1 MAKKTTSSKA
11 LGYQESFFANRND
24 MLQSALDAVLL
35 KVDNEQARYQAE
47 VELYKEA
54 SKLVTRE
61 RERLQKLVDGLK
73 KDQLD
78 KNQAVAQFNA
88 GQLNTTARTSAG
100 IQAANARFNAKQAA
114 LAAFYGTRGFSAGR
128 DPSNAVTLNETQLAY
143 TANPNDINSG
153 FRAYYQQTQTTAGVP
168 KTVDDI
174 QKGSA
179 LLFNSYVA
187 AESRLPEYQAIPDPA
202 ARIEAARSAK
212 LSELSEADRAAVE
225 LGLVKLDPTAAAGAG
240 LSIDSS
246 GNVSVGGID
255 TKTVGQVDYSGLIA
269 DAEAKLAKI
278 KDAGAK
284 APVAPEEPDLIDLQR
299 REYFDKFYSG
309 YVPQYEM
316 NEIMQK
322 LIDLPDA
329 DAQAFKDLYQSRYS
343 PVAGMET
350 PTGARRVRDLPT
362 TPGGVI
368 GGEGSPFVP
377 TDRFSAKGREILSNI
392 PSNQFYLEEM
402 ADPTE
407 AGLQERANLLFRE
420 GFGLQKTLKED
431 GRTLYTVVPFDQ
443 LGQYPADQVVMP
455 QRQTP
460 GSTLSVDGSE
470 QALLN
475 APKEDMRLAQQNVR
489 MGEGEPFNPA
499 KYDAEIVALTGD
511 LDRIATN
518 LAFLKETAESGTPE
532 YDESRR
538 LESEYAVKDEL
549 LNDLLMRRG
558 NMQAKVD
565 GAGIEPKKEYPITG
579 DRAEVR
585 RIQPTTALQARK
597 KAPMAYDQSEMI
609 PLNFGGGPVEITE
622 DSLDFSGRVIPQ
634 QDELTFGGGV
644 IPKDE
649 PSLDLDS
656 DAGFEAL
663 IQKRGVKALD
673 ERKPD
678 PKVNYENLSQ
688 EEIDA
693 AEEKRLKESKA
704 AEEIKEKRRKEYEEA
719 EEKRRKENERAKPTP
734 QQTDAKVKFNA
745 AEKAQSIYG
754 TPEFNKLLNTELG
767 KAVSDLYSVNKAKGD
782 ETGGEIL
789 SYIATE
795 FPRAEDQS
803 KAAQILMGLSYADK
817 TKGLLKA

>member
-1 MAKKTTSSKA
+1 M
-11 LGYQESFFANRND
+11 
-24 MLQSALDAVLL
+24 LL
-35 KVDNEQARYQAE
+35 KIQFLKVLQIKGD
-47 VELYKEA
+47 
-54 SKLVTRE
+54 RE
-61 RERLQKLVDGLK
+61 R
-73 KDQLD
+73 
-78 KNQAVAQFNA
+78 
-88 GQLNTTARTSAG
+88 
-100 IQAANARFNAKQAA
+100 I
-114 LAAFYGTRGFSAGR
+114 
-128 DPSNAVTLNETQLAY
+128 
-143 TANPNDINSG
+143 
-153 FRAYYQQTQTTAGVP
+153 
-168 KTVDDI
+168 
-174 QKGSA
+174 
-179 LLFNSYVA
+179 
-187 AESRLPEYQAIPDPA
+187 
-202 ARIEAARSAK
+202 
-212 LSELSEADRAAVE
+212 E
-225 LGLVKLDPTAAAGAG
+225 LGLRALNPKAADGAG
-240 LSIDSS
+240 LVVDST

-255 TKTVGQVDYSGLIA
+255 VNTVGQVDYSGLLA
-269 DAEAKLAKI
+269 DAEARLGRI
-278 KDAGAK
+278 KDAEAK

-309 YVPQYEM
+309 YVPRYEM

-322 LIDLPDA
+322 LIDLPDRE
-329 DAQAFKDLYQSRYS
+329 AQAFKDLYQSRYS

-377 TDRFSAKGREILSNI
+377 TDRFSAKGREILGNI
-392 PSNQFYLEEM
+392 PGNQFYIEDMDAVTAGPMGGLSPFNIFASKLTEERD
-402 ADPTE
+402 ALISE
-407 AGLQERANLLFRE
+407 ALQERANLLFAE

-443 LGQYPADQVVMP
+443 LRQYPADQVVMP
-455 QRQTP
+455 
-460 GSTLSVDGSE
+460 SE
-470 QALLN
+470 QAPETVESLTQQINALRKEIAAATAGAAGGLSPFNIFASIAGEEATADVGMQSLAGKQAALDSLLEQRF
-475 APKEDMRLAQQNVR
+475 ALETKPSSITPQQDMRIAQQNVR
-489 MGEGEPFNPA
+489 MGEGAPFNPA
-499 KYDAEIVALTGD
+499 KYDAEILALTSD

-518 LAFLKETAESGTPE
+518 LAFLKESAVSGTPE

-579 DRAEVR
+579 DQAEVR
-585 RIQPTTALQARK
+585 RIQPTTALPARRR
-597 KAPMAYDQSEMI
+597 APMDYDQSEII
-609 PLNFGGGPVEITE
+609 PFNLGGGPVEITE
-622 DSLDFSGRVIPQ
+622 DTLD
-634 QDELTFGGGV
+634 LGGGPV
-644 IPKDE
+644 EITEDTLDLGGGPVEITEDTLDLGGGPVSDE

-656 DAGFEAL
+656 DAGFEEL
-663 IQKRGVKALD
+663 IQERGVKAIKGD
-673 ERKPD
+673 KKPN
-678 PKVNYENLSQ
+678 PKVTYEDLSP
-688 EEIDA
+688 EEIEA
-693 AEEKRLKESKA
+693 AEET
-704 AEEIKEKRRKEYEEA
+704 RRKEYE
-719 EEKRRKENERAKPTP
+719 RARPTP
-734 QQTDAKVKFNA
+734 EQTDAKVKFNA

>member
-1 MAKKTTSSKA
+1 MAKRTTSSKA

-35 KVDNEQARYQAE
+35 KIDNEQARYEAE

-61 RERLQKLVDGLK
+61 KERLQKLVDDLK

-100 IQAANARFNAKQAA
+100 IEAANARFNAKQAA

-128 DPSNAVTLNETQLAY
+128 NPSDQVTLNEIQIAY
-143 TANPNDINSG
+143 NNNPNDINAA
-153 FRAYYQQTQTTAGVP
+153 FRAYDQQVETTASVGKSVNATN
-168 KTVDDI
+168 KA
-174 QKGSA
+174 KA
-179 LLFNSYVA
+179 ELFDYFVRG
-187 AESRLPEYQAIPDPA
+187 ESQGQEYAAIPDPA
-202 ARIEAARSAK
+202 DRIEAARAAK
-212 LSELSEADRAAVE
+212 MAELSKIDQGNVE
-225 LGLVKLDPTAAAGAG
+225 LGMVLLDPTKAAGAG

-255 TKTVGQVDYSGLIA
+255 TKTVGQIDYSGLIA
-269 DAEAKLAKI
+269 DAEARLGRI
-278 KDAGAK
+278 KEAGAK

-309 YVPQYEM
+309 YVPRYEM

-322 LIDLPDA
+322 LIDLPDRE
-329 DAQAFKDLYQSRYS
+329 AQAFKDLYQSRYA

-377 TDRFSAKGREILSNI
+377 EESPLSDKALKILSNKGA
-392 PSNQFYLEEM
+392 NQFFGE
-402 ADPTE
+402 
-407 AGLQERANLLFRE
+407 GLSDIQILSRAQDLFRL
-420 GFGLQKTLKED
+420 GLGLTKVTKED
-431 GRTLYTVVPFDQ
+431 GKILYTVVPYNR
-443 LGQYPADQVVMP
+443 LGQFKPEDVVMP
-455 QRQTP
+455 IQP
-460 GSTLSVDGSE
+460 GPDMLTGAE
-470 QALLN
+470 QALAY
-475 APKEDMRLAQQNVR
+475 APEEDMRIAQQNVR
-489 MGEGEPFNPA
+489 MGEGAPFNPA
-499 KYDAEIVALTGD
+499 KYDAEILALTGD

-518 LAFLKETAESGTPE
+518 LAFLKETAVSGTPE

-579 DRAEVR
+579 DQAEVR
-585 RIQPTTALQARK
+585 RIQPTTALPARRR
-597 KAPMAYDQSEMI
+597 APMDYDQSEII
-609 PLNFGGGPVEITE
+609 PLNLGGGPVEITE
-622 DSLDFSGRVIPQ
+622 DTLELGGGPVE
-634 QDELTFGGGV
+634 DELILGGGPV
-644 IPKDE
+644 EITEDTLDLGGGPVSDE

-656 DAGFEAL
+656 DAGFEEL
-663 IQKRGVKALD
+663 IQKRGVKAIKGD
-673 ERKPD
+673 KKPN
-678 PKVNYENLSQ
+678 PKVTYEDLSP
-688 EEIDA
+688 EEIEA
-693 AEEKRLKESKA
+693 AEET
-704 AEEIKEKRRKEYEEA
+704 RRKEY
-719 EEKRRKENERAKPTP
+719 ERAKPTP
-734 QQTDAKVKFNA
+734 EQTDAKVKFNA

>member
-1 MAKKTTSSKA
+1 MAKRTTSSKA

-35 KVDNEQARYQAE
+35 KIDNEQARYEAE

-61 RERLQKLVDGLK
+61 KERLQKLVDDLK

-100 IQAANARFNAKQAA
+100 IEAANARFNAKQAA

-128 DPSNAVTLNETQLAY
+128 NPSDQVTLNEIQIAY
-143 TANPNDINSG
+143 NNNPNDINAA
-153 FRAYYQQTQTTAGVP
+153 FRAYDQQVETTAGVG
-168 KTVDDI
+168 KSVNATN
-174 QKGSA
+174 KA
-179 LLFNSYVA
+179 KAELFDYFVRG
-187 AESRLPEYQAIPDPA
+187 ESQGQEYAAIPDPA
-202 ARIEAARSAK
+202 DRIEAARAAK
-212 LSELSEADRAAVE
+212 MAELSKIDQGNVE
-225 LGLVKLDPTAAAGAG
+225 LGMVLLDPTKAAGAG

-255 TKTVGQVDYSGLIA
+255 TKTVGQIDYSGLIA
-269 DAEAKLAKI
+269 DAEARLGRI
-278 KDAGAK
+278 KEAGAK

-309 YVPQYEM
+309 YVPRYEM

-322 LIDLPDA
+322 LIDLPDRE
-329 DAQAFKDLYQSRYS
+329 AQAFKDLYQSRYA

-377 TDRFSAKGREILSNI
+377 EESPLSDKALKILSNKGA
-392 PSNQFYLEEM
+392 NQFFGE
-402 ADPTE
+402 
-407 AGLQERANLLFRE
+407 GLSDIQILSRAQDLFRL
-420 GFGLQKTLKED
+420 GLGLTKVTKED
-431 GRTLYTVVPFDQ
+431 GKILYTVVPYNR
-443 LGQYPADQVVMP
+443 LGQFKPEDVVMP
-455 QRQTP
+455 IQP
-460 GSTLSVDGSE
+460 GPDMLTGAE
-470 QALLN
+470 QALAY
-475 APKEDMRLAQQNVR
+475 APEEDMRIAQQNVR
-489 MGEGEPFNPA
+489 MGEGAPFNPA
-499 KYDAEIVALTGD
+499 KYDAEILALTGD

-518 LAFLKETAESGTPE
+518 LAFLKETAVSGTPE

-579 DRAEVR
+579 DQAEVR
-585 RIQPTTALQARK
+585 RIQPTTALPARRR
-597 KAPMAYDQSEMI
+597 APMDYDQSEII
-609 PLNFGGGPVEITE
+609 PLNLGGGPVEITE
-622 DSLDFSGRVIPQ
+622 DTLELGGGPVS
-634 QDELTFGGGV
+634 DELILGGGPV
-644 IPKDE
+644 EDELILGGGPVEITEDTLDLGGGPVSDE

-656 DAGFEAL
+656 DAGFEEL
-663 IQKRGVKALD
+663 IQKRGVKAIKGD
-673 ERKPD
+673 KKPN
-678 PKVNYENLSQ
+678 PKVTYEDLSP
-688 EEIDA
+688 EEIEA
-693 AEEKRLKESKA
+693 AEET
-704 AEEIKEKRRKEYEEA
+704 RRKEY
-719 EEKRRKENERAKPTP
+719 ERAKPTP
-734 QQTDAKVKFNA
+734 EQTDAKVKFNA

>member
-35 KVDNEQARYQAE
+35 KIDNEQARYQAE

-61 RERLQKLVDGLK
+61 KERLQKLVDGLK

-100 IQAANARFNAKQAA
+100 IEAANARFNAKQAA
-114 LAAFYGTRGFSAGR
+114 LAAYYGSRGYSAGR
-128 DPSNAVTLNETQLAY
+128 NPSDQITLNEIQIAY
-143 TANPNDINSG
+143 NNNPNDINAA
-153 FRAYYQQTQTTAGVP
+153 FRAYDQQVETTAGVS
-168 KTVDDI
+168 KSVDDTD
-174 QKGSA
+174 KAKAG
-179 LLFNSYVA
+179 LFDFFVRNEA
-187 AESRLPEYQAIPDPA
+187 QGQEYAAIPDPA
-202 ARIEAARSAK
+202 ARIEAARAAK
-212 LSELSEADRAAVE
+212 MAELPEIEQGAVE
-225 LGLVKLDPTAAAGAG
+225 RGMVKLAPAAAAGAG

-269 DAEAKLAKI
+269 DAEARLGRI
-278 KDAGAK
+278 KEAGAK
-284 APVAPEEPDLIDLQR
+284 APVAPKEPDLIDLQR

-309 YVPQYEM
+309 YVPRYEM

-322 LIDLPDA
+322 LIDLPDR

-392 PSNQFYLEEM
+392 PSNQFYIEDM

-431 GRTLYTVVPFDQ
+431 GRILYTVIPFDR

-455 QRQTP
+455 DRRVLESQTLP
-460 GSTLSVDGSE
+460 T
-470 QALLN
+470 
-475 APKEDMRLAQQNVR
+475 APEEDMRLAQQNVR

-597 KAPMAYDQSEMI
+597 KAPMAYDQSEII

-622 DSLDFSGRVIPQ
+622 DTLDLGGGPVS
-634 QDELTFGGGV
+634 DELTFGGGV

-678 PKVNYENLSQ
+678 PKVTYEDLSP
-688 EEIDA
+688 EEI
-693 AEEKRLKESKA
+693 KA
-704 AEEIKEKRRKEYEEA
+704 AEETRRKES
-719 EEKRRKENERAKPTP
+719 ERAKPTP

-817 TKGLLKA
+817 TKGLLGAKKISTMS